1 MTHHLTWG
9 GKHNNGYI
17 ALLHPNALTS
27 RQPEYLAE
35 HKLLSFL
42 GKKICHFI
50 HDFHPHWI
58 ARLGLPD
65 SNGKHNQLGLHV
77 QQRILRRIQPLQS
90 QSRRGAITLFSRLDI
105 GHDDFV
111 GTQFVYCK
119 PFKSRHKETRMDCV
133 FFIPPRPFFDVG
145 GRRRHRDFDLALDNV
160 WYGRLAL
167 LFKMTVRTDSNELR
181 DVECA
186 MVDVL
191 FDYAEGRC

>member
-1 MTHHLTWG
+1 MLHLAQGREARKNDASSDVGWEG
-9 GKHNNGYI
+9 
-17 ALLHPNALTS
+17 
-27 RQPEYLAE
+27 
-35 HKLLSFL
+35 
-42 GKKICHFI
+42 
-50 HDFHPHWI
+50 PHEET
-58 ARLGLPD
+58 
-65 SNGKHNQLGLHV
+65 V
-77 QQRILRRIQPLQS
+77 
-90 QSRRGAITLFSRLDI
+90 
-105 GHDDFV
+105 
-111 GTQFVYCK
+111 
-119 PFKSRHKETRMDCV
+119 TRMDCV